1 MSKQGA
7 IIRIDTS
14 DRIKVSQE
22 SGLNMQFEFVGRP
35 MAGVAGNEGEATHLM
50 ILLHVDYLD
59 GLAFRGPSKFDFELR
74 AVKMRYILCGKRRAV
89 QH

>member
-14 DRIKVSQE
+14 DRIKVSLE

-35 MAGVAGNEGEATHLM
+35 MAGVAGNEGEVSH
-50 ILLHVDYLD
+50 
-59 GLAFRGPSKFDFELR
+59 
-74 AVKMRYILCGKRRAV
+74 
-89 QH
+89 